1 MLERDL
7 KNAKSKQGDLYAKNE
22 PLMEDVETVQP
33 APVMESKQTVVC
45 QRFSDD
51 NKNVTVSNGK
61 RSVKYNGSGFGR
73 GYCFLKHPKI
83 KKNEILKWSIR
94 VPKFYGLIGMV
105 IILKLIIFDFLKIT
119 FQSYWYIC
127 QSTEERME
135 WLLEQVGSEYYY
147 L

>member
-1 MLERDL
+1 MFERDL

-61 RSVKYNGSGFGR
+61 RSVKADGYGYL
-73 GYCFLKHPKI
+73 GYCFLKYPKI
-83 KKNEILKWSIR
+83 KKDQILKWSLR
-94 VPKFYGLIGMV
+94 VPKSGYSIGMV
-105 IILKLIIFDFLKIT
+105 IIL
-119 FQSYWYIC
+119 
-127 QSTEERME
+127 E
-135 WLLEQVGSEYYY
+135 
-147 L
+147 